1 LRPAAHVV
9 CRRLEVEVGEEHS
22 ERTWPTIPPPP
33 EAARGDVVQDYHG
46 ELVADPYRWLVDTN
60 APETLAWVDAENAR
74 TESFLA
80 SVPARDAIRARL
92 TELWDYPKW
101 GVPVER
107 GGRSFQLRNS
117 GLLDQ
122 PVLYVVDPAPSVTP
136 GSGSDVPTATPG
148 RATGA
153 APDGARV
160 LLDPNLLSAD
170 GTVAVS
176 AWAPS
181 EDGRLL
187 AYATSDSGSDW
198 MTWHVRDVASGEDR
212 RDVLE
217 WSKFSSA
224 AWLHDG
230 SGFYYGAM
238 ARPDP
243 GDEHLASSRLLE
255 VRLHLLGTP
264 QDADEVV
271 FATPDEPEWLPGAE
285 VSDDGRYLVVT
296 VARGTF
302 PENQLHVLDLEDPA
316 AGFVA
321 LVGDFASA
329 ASYVTNL
336 GREVVLRIDH
346 DAPRGRVVVA
356 SLDEPDRDSWRE
368 VVCETQDTLLHAVRC
383 GDALVCHYLR
393 DAHAR
398 LVVYGLDG
406 AEIGEIPLPGLG
418 SLTGLEGRRG
428 SKAVQVGYT
437 SFTESGVL
445 LAHDLERRTTT
456 VVRASAARVR
466 SEDLVTEQVVAR
478 SPDGT
483 QVPLFLTR
491 RRDVVPDGDVPV
503 LLYGYGGFDVPVT
516 PAFSVT
522 HATWIERGGLLAVA
536 VLRGG
541 GEYGRAWYDAGRLAH
556 KQNVF
561 DDFCACA
568 RHLVASG
575 WTRHERIAINGASN
589 GGLLVGACLTQ
600 HPELWGAAVP
610 EVGVL
615 DMLRFTAFTIGWA
628 WTSDYGDPADPVHY
642 RWLRS
647 WSPLHNVRPGTRYP
661 ATMVMTGDHDDRV
674 VPGHSFKFAAALQ
687 AAQAGDAPV
696 LCRVE
701 TSAGHGAG
709 KPTAKLVAERSDF
722 LAFLEATVGRTHLAP
737 PASP

>member
-1 LRPAAHVV
+1 M
-9 CRRLEVEVGEEHS
+9 GEQHTT
-22 ERTWPTIPPPP
+22 RTWPAIPPPP
-33 EAARGDVVQDYHG
+33 AARREDVVDDYHG
-46 ELVADPYRWLVDTN
+46 ELVADPYRWLEDTD
-60 APETLAWVDAENAR
+60 AAETLAWVAAENAR

-80 SVPARDAIRARL
+80 SVPARAEIRERL
-92 TELWDYPKW
+92 AELWDYPKW

-107 GGRSFQLRNS
+107 GGRSFQLRNP

-122 PVLYVVDPAPSVTP
+122 PVLYVVDPDPDPDT
-136 GSGSDVPTATPG
+136 GSDADTGPG
-148 RATGA
+148 TGPGQGAGA
-153 APDGARV
+153 AGRARV

-176 AWAPS
+176 AFAPS

-198 MTWHVRDVASGEDR
+198 MTWHVRDVTTGEDL

-238 ARPDP
+238 APPDP
-243 GDEHLASSRLLE
+243 GEEHLGTSRLLE
-255 VRLHLLGTP
+255 VRLHRIGTP
-264 QDADEVV
+264 HDADEVV
-271 FATPDEPEWLPGAE
+271 FAAPDEPEWLPGAE
-285 VSDDGRYLVVT
+285 VSDDGRFLVVT

-302 PENQLHVLDLEDPA
+302 PENQVHVADLEDPA

-329 ASYVTNL
+329 ASYVTNI
-336 GREVVLRIDH
+336 GRDVVLLTDH
-346 DAPRGRVVVA
+346 GAPRGRVVVA
-356 SLDEPDRDSWRE
+356 PLDRPGRDSWRE
-368 VVCETQDTLLHAVRC
+368 LVPETDDTLLHVVRC

-398 LVVYGLDG
+398 LVVRDLDG
-406 AEIGEIPLPGLG
+406 AEIGEISLPGLG
-418 SLTGLEGRRG
+418 SLTGIEGRRQ
-428 SKAVQVGYT
+428 STTVQVGYT

-445 LAHDLERRTTT
+445 LAHDLEARTTA
-456 VVRASAARVR
+456 VVRPSAARVR
-466 SEDLVTEQVVAR
+466 SADLVTEQVVAR

-491 RRDVVPDGDVPV
+491 RRDVVADGDVPV
-503 LLYGYGGFDVPVT
+503 LLYGYGGFDVPIT

-556 KQNVF
+556 KQDVF

-568 RHLVASG
+568 RHLVAAG

-628 WTSDYGDPADPVHY
+628 WTSDYGDPADPVAY

-647 WSPLHNVRPGTRYP
+647 WSPLHNVCPGTRYP
-661 ATMVMTGDHDDRV
+661 PTMVMTGDHDDRV

-722 LAFLEATVGRTHLAP
+722 LAFLEATVGADRPRPRPL
-737 PASP
+737 ASP